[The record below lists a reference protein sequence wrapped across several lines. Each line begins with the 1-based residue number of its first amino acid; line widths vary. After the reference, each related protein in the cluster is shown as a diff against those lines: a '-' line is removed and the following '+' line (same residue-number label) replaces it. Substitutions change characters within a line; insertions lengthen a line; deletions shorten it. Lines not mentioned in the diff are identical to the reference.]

1 MRTRLTSWSGLLT
14 QPCRPLLLRQKSSST
29 NQILPAAWQV
39 NHNIHREPH
48 PRTGLVVD
56 IANLFNIT
64 NLPPHPYPRRRP
76 LLLLRA
82 DTFPLDLFLRGVN
95 SPFILTLV
103 NRPQTLPPTFV
114 ILGSTTRH
122 EPRAVVVTNR
132 VVPNTNEIHLI
143 VMSAAE
149 Q

>member
-1 MRTRLTSWSGLLT
+1 MG
-14 QPCRPLLLRQKSSST
+14 
-29 NQILPAAWQV
+29 
-39 NHNIHREPH
+39 
-48 PRTGLVVD
+48 VVD

-64 NLPPHPYPRRRP
+64 NLPPHRYPRRRP
-76 LLLLRA
+76 LQLLRA
-82 DTFPLDLFLRGVN
+82 DPFPLDLFLHGVKH
-95 SPFILTLV
+95 PFILTLV

-122 EPRAVVVTNR
+122 EPKALVVTNR
-132 VVPNTNEIHLI
+132 VVPNTNKLHLI